1 MGGLRLLVFI
11 LIEYEFLGGV
21 CQTNGWTSSTHFY
34 LVILVESVKCRN
46 ILFLRNVLM
55 LYNIPINNDVLGGVC
70 HSWADCVLKR
80 QIT

>member
-46 ILFLRNVLM
+46 IYYFCEM
-55 LYNIPINNDVLGGVC
+55 F
-70 HSWADCVLKR
+70 
-80 QIT
+80 